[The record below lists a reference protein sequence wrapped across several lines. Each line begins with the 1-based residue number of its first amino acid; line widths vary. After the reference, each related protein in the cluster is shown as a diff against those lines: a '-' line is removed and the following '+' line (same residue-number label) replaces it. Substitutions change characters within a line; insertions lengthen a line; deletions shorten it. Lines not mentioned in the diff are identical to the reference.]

1 MKLSELKKLTNN
13 ELASRFPFIVVRE
26 YNGELAKDE
35 DGNYYLEIDG
45 MHGWRDLLLCWAE
58 KVKPIYDSITD
69 ENLKNNF
76 YLMDVKE
83 KWGSLRI
90 DVSCIPTPKID
101 EYTSMAEHLSEWACL
116 KCGKIT
122 KSSNNKHIIVY
133 HEGRNVEI
141 PFCKDC
147 AKKDSTEDWKKF
159 PMCHQRWIQHSKNPV
174 KAIYSTLKRI
184 EGNWYACFRSW
195 KPDGSTEYIKYD
207 CRELLEGMDYGS

>member
-26 YNGELAKDE
+26 WNGELAKDE
-35 DGNYYLEIDG
+35 EGNYYLEIDG
-45 MHGWRDLLLCWAE
+45 MNGWRDLLLCWAE

-83 KWGSLRI
+83 KWGCLRI
-90 DVSCIPTPKID
+90 DVTCIPTPKID
-101 EYTSMAEHLSEWACL
+101 EYTSMAEHLSEWTCI

-122 KSSNNKHIIVY
+122 KSSNSKHIIVY

-147 AKKDSTEDWKKF
+147 AKKDSVEDWKKF
-159 PMCHQRWIQHSKNPV
+159 PMCHQPWIQHSKNPV
-174 KAIYSTLKRI
+174 KAIYSTLKRV
-184 EGNWYACFRSW
+184 EGDWYDYFKRW
-195 KPDGSTEYIKYD
+195 KSDGSTEYIKYD
-207 CRELLEGMDYGS
+207 CRELLEGME

>member
-26 YNGELAKDE
+26 WNGELAKDE
-35 DGNYYLEIDG
+35 DGNYFLEIDG
-45 MHGWRDLLLCWAE
+45 MNGWRDLLLCWSE

-76 YLMDVKE
+76 YLIDAKE
-83 KWGSLRI
+83 KYGCLRI

-101 EYTSMAEHLSEWACL
+101 EYISMTEHLSEWTCI

-122 KSSNNKHIIVY
+122 KSSNSKHIIIY
-133 HEGRNVEI
+133 RNVEV

-147 AKKDSTEDWKKF
+147 AKKDAAK
-159 PMCHQRWIQHSKNPV
+159 QHSKN
-174 KAIYSTLKRI
+174 YKR
-184 EGNWYACFRSW
+184 ELGNWYACFRSW
-195 KPDGSTEYIKYD
+195 KSDGSTEYIKYD
-207 CRELLEGMDYGS
+207 CRELLKGME

>member
-13 ELASRFPFIVVRE
+13 ELASRFPFIIVRNW
-26 YNGELAKDE
+26 NGELAKDE
-35 DGNYYLEIDG
+35 DGNYYLEING
-45 MHGWRDLLLCWAE
+45 MNGWRDLLLCWAE

-90 DVSCIPTPKID
+90 DVSCIPTPKVD
-101 EYTSMAEHLSEWACL
+101 EYISMAEHLSEWTCL

-122 KSSNNKHIIVY
+122 KSSNNKHIIIY
-133 HEGRNVEI
+133 YQEQRVEI
-141 PFCKDC
+141 PFCKNC
-147 AKKDSTEDWKKF
+147 AKKDVDKW
-159 PMCHQRWIQHSKNPV
+159 HSK
-174 KAIYSTLKRI
+174 ILYKRKV
-184 EGNWYACFRSW
+184 GDWYACFRSW

-207 CRELLEGMDYGS
+207 CRELLEGM